1 MQFLKR
7 LMKNPDEDRDEA
19 EDEFAAEESG
29 LLMETSL
36 PGRTEQ
42 VSSPEASPASV
53 TEDALTTAQAETP
66 DPAGTEAQATASEA
80 THPPVAE
87 GGPPELDDQ
96 SPKASGEEQS
106 TAEEE
111 TAGETSADDPMAL
124 FKAAGT
130 HRSYLESIKD
140 ELEDISV
147 AELLA
152 EARSIRSSLVGGQS
166 ASSGAEEE
174 QRAA

>member
-106 TAEEE
+106 TTEEE
-111 TAGETSADDPMAL
+111 TAADDPMAL
-124 FKAAGT
+124 FKAAGA
-130 HRSYLESIKD
+130 HRSHLESIKD